1 MDFVLKR
8 RHRVP
13 KGFWVFCTLVFTSA
27 VSGASDPSAKDLV
40 NLVLRS
46 GESPLPQSQSSG
58 CQMED
63 LGKQPKI
70 RSYLAFLL
78 ATLAEAGKTDLQK
91 VRAVCTDSK
100 KTGRRQCELGF
111 RVSDPAGESPW
122 DYGLRFEVVKKGTEI
137 DLKTVACFGAG

>member
-1 MDFVLKR
+1 
-8 RHRVP
+8 
-13 KGFWVFCTLVFTSA
+13 
-27 VSGASDPSAKDLV
+27 
-40 NLVLRS
+40 
-46 GESPLPQSQSSG
+46 
-58 CQMED
+58 MED